1 MRCVCVSVQ
10 CTCTCILT
18 RRYGGKRTTEV
29 RERERER
36 GKEGGKERLR
46 GKVPL
51 TVLT

>member
-1 MRCVCVSVQ
+1 MCVSVQ

-18 RRYGGKRTTEV
+18 RRYGGERTTEV
-29 RERERER
+29 RERER
-36 GKEGGKERLR
+36 GKER